1 MSLGEFGLFF
11 FFLLFVFFMHLH
23 LELER
28 FLFLF
33 SLSFFG
39 FDGRFTGLDFFYQF
53 CDPFF
58 VRLG

>member
-28 FLFLF
+28 FFFLF

-39 FDGRFTGLDFFYQF
+39 FDGRLTGLDFSYQVF
-53 CDPFF
+53 NPLL
-58 VRLG
+58 VLRG